1 MRSKISAL
9 KLILSDLFS
18 TPIRN
23 EKRRRTDS
31 IDEAILGY

>member
-1 MRSKISAL
+1 MRSKINAL
-9 KLILSDLFS
+9 KLILTRRFS
-18 TPIRN
+18 TPILN